1 MTDQP
6 VATQKTVAGVRFH
19 RVGKLY
25 HFDYS
30 EYPDLQI
37 GDYVIVETARGRQM
51 GEVMSFNAID
61 EDIRDYKPIMRMA
74 SPRDL
79 ILKHHWELQQD
90 SAIELCRQK
99 AAELGGL
106 NDVKFVAAVYNYDGS
121 LLTFLYTAEDKVNVS
136 RLWNDLTRILPAQID
151 MRQIGPRDVAKLL
164 GGYGA
169 CGELRCCSTFLT
181 DFSPISIKM
190 AKAQGISLN
199 PSEITGMCGRL
210 RCCLVYE
217 YEQYVE
223 ARQKLPKKNKRVGT
237 PYGEAKVIDVLPLQ
251 DAVLVYVE
259 EQGVQTVKREELVPL
274 EELEALAKK
283 AKEPCT
289 VHGDE
294 GCDCGAKPPKAKAA
308 GETAVADEPDVEG
321 EAPTIPTIPQ
331 APRQLQ
337 ITQSGTRERRER
349 MERPKRG
356 EAGNR
361 PERGERKDRPPRKE
375 QVEGQARPE
384 RGTRKDRPEKSDKPD
399 QPPRKERPPRR
410 ERNAGGGQPRPKTE
424 GEQQAPRTG
433 EAGAEGRRN
442 DRRRKRNVR
451 RPRPESGGGESQGGA
466 AGTGGDGGS
475 GE

>member
-1 MTDQP
+1 MTDQA
-6 VATQKTVAGVRFH
+6 VAMQKTAAGVRFH

-30 EYPDLQI
+30 EYPDLKV

-51 GEVMSFNAID
+51 GEVMSFNAI
-61 EDIRDYKPIMRMA
+61 EDDMRDYKPIMRMA

-90 SAIELCRQK
+90 SALAACRQK
-99 AAELGGL
+99 AVEMSGFT
-106 NDVKFVAAVYNYDGS
+106 DVKFIAALYNYDGS

-136 RLWNDLTRILPAQID
+136 KLWNELSRMFPAQVE

-223 ARQKLPKKNKRVGT
+223 ARQKLPKKNKRIGT
-237 PYGEAKVIDVLPLQ
+237 PFGEAKVVDVFPLS
-251 DAVLVYVE
+251 DSVLVYVE
-259 EQGVQTVKREELVPL
+259 EHGLQTVKREEIVPL

-294 GCDCGAKPPKAKAA
+294 GCDCGAKPPKAKADA
-308 GETAVADEPDVEG
+308 PPVDAVAGDSVDADTLVDDQADAPRAVNKSVASDQSARPRPRKRGDRGKGQSGERPQPRSEPGQAQSAQPGETSKSA
-321 EAPTIPTIPQ
+321 
-331 APRQLQ
+331 
-337 ITQSGTRERRER
+337 
-349 MERPKRG
+349 
-356 EAGNR
+356 
-361 PERGERKDRPPRKE
+361 KDRP
-375 QVEGQARPE
+375 Q
-384 RGTRKDRPEKSDKPD
+384 RGDRPEN
-399 QPPRKERPPRR
+399 RR
-410 ERNAGGGQPRPKTE
+410 RGKNRGDRRQKGQGGQ
-424 GEQQAPRTG
+424 
-433 EAGAEGRRN
+433 
-442 DRRRKRNVR
+442 
-451 RPRPESGGGESQGGA
+451 GGETTANSSQQ
-466 AGTGGDGGS
+466 
-475 GE
+475 E

>member
-6 VATQKTVAGVRFH
+6 VTMQKTVAGVRFH

-25 HFDYS
+25 HFDFS
-30 EYPDLQI
+30 EFPDLKV

-51 GEVMSFNAID
+51 GEVMSFNAIE
-61 EDIRDYKPIMRMA
+61 EDMRDYKPIMRLA

-90 SAIELCRQK
+90 SALDGCRQK
-99 AAELGGL
+99 SAELGGFT
-106 NDVKFVAAVYNYDGS
+106 DVKFIAALYNYDGT

-136 RLWNDLTRILPAQID
+136 KLWNELTRAFPAQVE

-223 ARQKLPKKNKRVGT
+223 ARQKLPKKNKRIGT
-237 PYGEAKVIDVLPLQ
+237 PFGEAKVVDVFPLS
-251 DAVLVYVE
+251 DSVLVYIE
-259 EQGVQTVKREELVPL
+259 EHGLQTIKREEIVPL

-294 GCDCGAKPPKAKAA
+294 GCDCGAKPPKVKAEVDA
-308 GETAVADEPDVEG
+308 VGGETVTTEADPEEDEASTMRGVARSEQSASD
-321 EAPTIPTIPQ
+321 Q
-331 APRQLQ
+331 SHRPRQRKR
-337 ITQSGTRERRER
+337 GDR
-349 MERPKRG
+349 KRG
-356 EAGNR
+356 ESGDR
-361 PERGERKDRPPRKE
+361 PQSPTQGAQAEAKPQGERKDRPPRS
-375 QVEGQARPE
+375 E
-384 RGTRKDRPEKSDKPD
+384 RSE
-399 QPPRKERPPRR
+399 
-410 ERNAGGGQPRPKTE
+410 GGGQRRKKNRSDRRPKGQET
-424 GEQQAPRTG
+424 
-433 EAGAEGRRN
+433 
-442 DRRRKRNVR
+442 
-451 RPRPESGGGESQGGA
+451 SGGGSPESA
-466 AGTGGDGGS
+466 
-475 GE
+475 E

>member
-6 VATQKTVAGVRFH
+6 VTMQKTVAGVRFH

-25 HFDYS
+25 HFDFS
-30 EYPDLQI
+30 EYPDLKV

-51 GEVMSFNAID
+51 GEVMSFNAV
-61 EDIRDYKPIMRMA
+61 EDDKDMREYKPIMRMA

-90 SAIELCRQK
+90 TALATCRQK
-99 AAELGGL
+99 AADMGGFT
-106 NDVKFVAAVYNYDGS
+106 DVKFIMAAYNYDGTM
-121 LLTFLYTAEDKVNVS
+121 LTFLYTAEDKVNVS
-136 RLWNDLTRILPAQID
+136 KLWNELSRVIPAQVE

-223 ARQKLPKKNKRVGT
+223 ARQKLPKKNKRIGT
-237 PYGEAKVIDVLPLQ
+237 PYGEAKVVDVFPLA
-251 DAVLVYVE
+251 DSVLVYIE
-259 EQGVQTVKREELVPL
+259 EQGLQTVKREEIVPL

-294 GCDCGAKPPKAKAA
+294 GCDCGAKPPKAKAEA
-308 GETAVADEPDVEG
+308 APVDAVAGDEVPGAEDGGEG
-321 EAPTIPTIPQ
+321 ESPLPARAVARSEQSPSDQ
-331 APRQLQ
+331 SHRPRQ
-337 ITQSGTRERRER
+337 R
-349 MERPKRG
+349 KRG
-356 EAGNR
+356 DRRQG
-361 PERGERKDRPPRKE
+361 DRPQQPK
-375 QVEGQARPE
+375 QGAQAE
-384 RGTRKDRPEKSDKPD
+384 AKP
-399 QPPRKERPPRR
+399 QGEPRKERPARGERPEGSGSGQGRR
-410 ERNAGGGQPRPKTE
+410 KKNRPDRRPKNQE
-424 GEQQAPRTG
+424 
-433 EAGAEGRRN
+433 N
-442 DRRRKRNVR
+442 
-451 RPRPESGGGESQGGA
+451 SGGGSPEA
-466 AGTGGDGGS
+466 A
-475 GE
+475 E